1 MNPTYNIMPKEQ
13 GTACTTQSR
22 LEQKQGKS
30 GSFVRPESTSDPS
43 HPAANPV
50 HSCGVIWA
58 GAEFLPTPSGP
69 SVDTDLR
76 ALVVEGV
83 HWLPVLEEATQ
94 KICFSR
100 STAVGELHLLKL
112 SPETS
117 CWHLQQT
124 WLRGLLASSGI
135 SGPVSFQ
142 EHWKPLSCD
151 TYNRFQ
157 LHQL

>member
-83 HWLPVLEEATQ
+83 HWLPVLEQKEEATQ
-94 KICFSR
+94 IICFSR
-100 STAVGELHLLKL
+100 RTAVGELLLLKL

-117 CWHLQQT
+117 YWHLHQT
-124 WLRGLLASSGI
+124 RLHGLLASSVKK
-135 SGPVSFQ
+135 SVNQ
-142 EHWKPLSCD
+142 DLSQGSCRQ
-151 TYNRFQ
+151 Y
-157 LHQL
+157 